1 MMINKCNPLQMI
13 RFIQCLSLLWIL
25 ASFSSVAIAQNDSR
39 TIEDGGTGDYKAI
52 MISDKTLPT
61 HTIFRPK
68 DLSVF
73 GRDEK
78 LPVVA
83 WGNGACNNSPRSEEH
98 TSELQSRG
106 HLVCR
111 LLLEKKKS
119 TNYMCVA

>member
-1 MMINKCNPLQMI
+1 MLNLFTVSSAGPYKQSSSQQMQSTPVNAKIMKKCKHRQKI

-73 GRDEK
+73 GRDHDG
-78 LPVVA
+78 LIV
-83 WGNGACNNSPRSEEH
+83 SRS
-98 TSELQSRG
+98 TIL
-106 HLVCR
+106 CR
-111 LLLEKKKS
+111 P
-119 TNYMCVA
+119 